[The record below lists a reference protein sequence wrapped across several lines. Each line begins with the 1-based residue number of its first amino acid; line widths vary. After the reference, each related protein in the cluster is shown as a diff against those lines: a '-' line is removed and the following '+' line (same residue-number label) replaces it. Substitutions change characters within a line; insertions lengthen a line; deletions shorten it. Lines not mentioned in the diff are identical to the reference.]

1 VSEAVD
7 PEDGL
12 PVPQRYW
19 SVAVVALA
27 IAMAVLDTSVA
38 NVALPTIAREF
49 RVDPADAIW
58 IINAY
63 QIALVVSLLPVASLG
78 EIVGYARIYLIG
90 LVLFTLASLACALS
104 STLLE
109 LTIARVLQG
118 FGAAGIMAINAALV
132 RFTYPSRDLGRGI
145 GLNAFVVSFSSAAG
159 PMVAAAVLATAS
171 WQWLFAINVPIGILT
186 FAIALKAL
194 PRTVTTARR
203 FDFVGALLNALAFGL
218 IILGID
224 LATRSSLGL
233 TVGLA
238 ILAAGLVCAAALARR
253 ELNRPHPLLPLDLL
267 RIPVFGLSVATSIC
281 CFCAQ
286 MLALVS
292 LPFHFEGALG
302 RSPVEV
308 GLLLSPWPIAIAIVG
323 PLAGRLSDRYPAAIL
338 GGGGLLILAIGLALL
353 ALMPAQPTGFDIAW
367 RMAVCGVGFG
377 FFQAPNNRAMIAAAP
392 RARSGAAGG
401 MLATARLTGQ
411 TLGAT
416 LVAIFLAFSATAGET
431 ISLAVGAALAL
442 AGAIASISRLPAER
456 RASA

>member
-1 VSEAVD
+1 VSQAVD

-19 SVAVVALA
+19 SVAVIALA

-49 RVDPADAIW
+49 RVDAADAIW

-186 FAIALKAL
+186 FGIALKAL
-194 PRTVTTARR
+194 PRTVT
-203 FDFVGALLNALAFGL
+203 
-218 IILGID
+218 
-224 LATRSSLGL
+224 
-233 TVGLA
+233 
-238 ILAAGLVCAAALARR
+238 
-253 ELNRPHPLLPLDLL
+253 
-267 RIPVFGLSVATSIC
+267 
-281 CFCAQ
+281 
-286 MLALVS
+286 
-292 LPFHFEGALG
+292 
-302 RSPVEV
+302 
-308 GLLLSPWPIAIAIVG
+308 
-323 PLAGRLSDRYPAAIL
+323 
-338 GGGGLLILAIGLALL
+338 
-353 ALMPAQPTGFDIAW
+353 
-367 RMAVCGVGFG
+367 
-377 FFQAPNNRAMIAAAP
+377 
-392 RARSGAAGG
+392 
-401 MLATARLTGQ
+401 TARLTGQ

-416 LVAIFLAFSATAGET
+416 LVAIFLGFSATAGET

-442 AGAIASISRLPAER
+442 AGAIASIARLPAER
-456 RASA
+456 RAAA